1 MSAQTRF
8 ICQGCGRVSV
18 RWLGRCPECGEWDSF
33 YEERIKKTSSLGSSG
48 GEATYESLQKIGQ
61 KQGER
66 YHTGIKEFDRTLG
79 GGVVPGSL
87 VLIGGEPGIG
97 KSTLLLEVAGE
108 LSSSRFPAL
117 YVSGEESAEQTKL
130 RASRLGVDSPHIYL
144 SSETNVEGIAE
155 LMERLTP
162 KFVVI
167 DSIQTIYR
175 DNLASSPGSVS
186 QVRESAA
193 YLMRVAKERE
203 ITIFLIGHVTK
214 EGAIAGPRV
223 LEHVVDTV
231 LYFEPEQRGEYRILR
246 SVKNRFGPTLEIG
259 IFRMEENGLRE
270 VSDASRLFLADPSMS
285 EEVPGSVT
293 VPTMEGTRCFLVEVQ
308 ALVASSNLAVP
319 RRVTQGVDYNKL
331 CLLLA
336 VLEKRQRLRFYD
348 QDVFVNVAGGMKVDE
363 PACDLA
369 IALSVVSSL
378 KNLPFPRRTVAIGEV
393 GLGGD
398 IRPVA
403 FLDKRMGE
411 AAKLGFTRC
420 LTSKVRPNEK
430 NSLASIKIM
439 EFAKIEEILQNEFKG
454 KRGTQ
459 ARGR

>member
-1 MSAQTRF
+1 MTRQTRF
-8 ICQGCGRVSV
+8 ICQSCGRVSV
-18 RWLGRCPECGEWDSF
+18 RWLGRCPQCGEWDSF
-33 YEERIKKTSSLGSSG
+33 YEEKTKKTSSSSSFR
-48 GEATYESLQKIGQ
+48 GEATYESLQEIGQ

-66 YHTGIKEFDRTLG
+66 HHTGIKEFDRTLG

-87 VLIGGEPGIG
+87 ILIGGEPGIG
-97 KSTLLLEVAGE
+97 KSTLLLEVAGQ
-108 LSSSRFPAL
+108 LSSSKSPVL
-117 YVSGEESAEQTKL
+117 YISGEESAEQTKL
-130 RASRLGVDSPHIYL
+130 RASRLGVNSPHIYL
-144 SSETNVEGIAE
+144 SSETNVEGITE
-155 LMERLTP
+155 LMERLKP

-175 DNLASSPGSVS
+175 EDLASSPGSVS
-186 QVRESAA
+186 QVRESAV
-193 YLMRVAKERE
+193 YLMRAAKERK
-203 ITIFLIGHVTK
+203 ITVFLIGHVTK

-231 LYFEPEQRGEYRILR
+231 LYFEPEQNQEYRILR

-259 IFRMEENGLRE
+259 IFRMEENGLKE
-270 VSDASRLFLADPSMS
+270 VSDTSRLFLTNSSMS
-285 EEVPGSVT
+285 EDVPGSVA

-348 QDVFVNVAGGMKVDE
+348 QDVFINVAGGMKVDE
-363 PACDLA
+363 PAWDLA

-378 KNLPFPRRTVAIGEV
+378 KNLPFSRRTVAIGEV

-398 IRPVA
+398 IRA
-403 FLDKRMGE
+403 ASFMEKRMGE

-420 LTSKVRPNEK
+420 FTSKVRQDEK
-430 NSLASIKIM
+430 NSFPSLKIM
-439 EFAKIEEILQNEFKG
+439 EFTKIEEILQNEFKG
-454 KRGTQ
+454 KRGT
-459 ARGR
+459 

>member
-1 MSAQTRF
+1 MNGQKRF
-8 ICQGCGRVSV
+8 ICQSCGRVSV

-33 YEERIKKTSSLGSSG
+33 YGEKTKKTFSSRSSSG
-48 GEATYESLQKIGQ
+48 TQVSYKSLEEIGEKVQQ
-61 KQGER
+61 R
-66 YHTGIKEFDRTLG
+66 YLTGIREFDRTLG
-79 GGVVPGSL
+79 EGVVPGSL

-108 LSSSRFPAL
+108 LSSSKFPVL
-117 YVSGEESAEQTKL
+117 YISGEESAEQTKL
-130 RASRLGVDSPHIYL
+130 RASRLGVNSPYIYV

-155 LMERLTP
+155 LMEKLKP
-162 KFVVI
+162 KSVVI

-175 DNLASSPGSVS
+175 EDFPSAPGSVT
-186 QVRESAA
+186 QVRESAV
-193 YLMRVAKERE
+193 YLMRVAKERG
-203 ITIFLIGHVTK
+203 ITVFLIGHVTK

-231 LYFEPEQRGEYRILR
+231 LYFEPERSQEYRILR

-259 IFRMEENGLRE
+259 IFRMEQNGLRE
-270 VSDASRLFLADPSMS
+270 VSDTSRLFLTDSSMN
-285 EEVPGSVT
+285 EDIPGSVA
-293 VPTMEGTRCFLVEVQ
+293 VPTMEGTRCFLVEIQ
-308 ALVASSNLAVP
+308 ALVTASNLAVP
-319 RRVTQGVDYNKL
+319 RRVVQGVDYNKL

-336 VLEKRQRLRFYD
+336 VLEKRQGLRFYD
-348 QDVFVNVAGGMKVDE
+348 QDVFINVAGGMRINE
-363 PACDLA
+363 PACDLG

-378 KNLPFPRRTVAIGEV
+378 KNLPFSKRTVAVGEV

-403 FLDKRMGE
+403 FMDKRMGE

-430 NSLASIKIM
+430 KIFSGVKTA
-439 EFAKIEEILQNEFKG
+439 EFTRIEEILQNEF
-454 KRGTQ
+454 RGE
-459 ARGR
+459 ADG